1 MPVESVYSVTIGLG
15 FFLVA
20 VFAIILIRQKKKSQ
34 QAKYRMQEDLHEA
47 QAAVLDLKK
56 QLQATLLA
64 THKFVEARD
73 ENEIIEILL
82 SLVIDLTGAMG
93 VSFVP
98 LDEKN
103 QPMASVRRGEF
114 PIPVP
119 DAWLEYLATPNVRQG
134 CSQCTKHEAHDQT
147 CALMRGPFSDVM
159 GLYCFP
165 LRYGEKE
172 LGLLNLYFQE
182 RGQFEEH
189 TRYFLNAIVDVTAL
203 ALEGERLRQR
213 EWQTLSHIQIVRDKP
228 DLRLSILSSLQNL
241 HSVLNVDVCL
251 IVLDST
257 KLASWTDQ
265 LQTGQAIAFG
275 PVEDFKLREIEELVR
290 ARLLQDIPQ
299 IKSDTSDNSQQ
310 HITWLAVKISSA
322 NRSEQGILVVVN
334 LHKYHFTPRRIHL
347 VQAAA
352 EQIGILI
359 TNSDQLA
366 RLEFKIVMDE
376 RTRLSREIHDGL
388 AQTLGFLKLQVAQ
401 MLGYLDRNDFKQ
413 LGQAVKNC
421 YDALSTAY
429 QDARLAIDGLRVSP
443 LGQDG
448 YKIDTWLRQI
458 VQEFEAQSFDVR
470 IDVLD
475 LSANL
480 PPEIHAQLIRIVQ
493 EALSNVRKHAQTS
506 QVWISCFQQSSD
518 LTLEIRD
525 NGQGF
530 TPGEIPDPYRYGL
543 RGMQERAELIGADF
557 QVISRP
563 GQGTT
568 VRLRLPL
575 ETRDWMEA

>member
-1 MPVESVYSVTIGLG
+1 M
-15 FFLVA
+15 
-20 VFAIILIRQKKKSQ
+20 
-34 QAKYRMQEDLHEA
+34 
-47 QAAVLDLKK
+47 
-56 QLQATLLA
+56 
-64 THKFVEARD
+64 
-73 ENEIIEILL
+73 
-82 SLVIDLTGAMG
+82 
-93 VSFVP
+93 
-98 LDEKN
+98 
-103 QPMASVRRGEF
+103 
-114 PIPVP
+114 
-119 DAWLEYLATPNVRQG
+119 
-134 CSQCTKHEAHDQT
+134 
-147 CALMRGPFSDVM
+147 
-159 GLYCFP
+159 
-165 LRYGEKE
+165 
-172 LGLLNLYFQE
+172 
-182 RGQFEEH
+182 
-189 TRYFLNAIVDVTAL
+189 
-203 ALEGERLRQR
+203 
-213 EWQTLSHIQIVRDKP
+213 
-228 DLRLSILSSLQNL
+228 
-241 HSVLNVDVCL
+241 
-251 IVLDST
+251 
-257 KLASWTDQ
+257 
-265 LQTGQAIAFG
+265 
-275 PVEDFKLREIEELVR
+275 
-290 ARLLQDIPQ
+290 
-299 IKSDTSDNSQQ
+299 
-310 HITWLAVKISSA
+310 
-322 NRSEQGILVVVN
+322 
-334 LHKYHFTPRRIHL
+334 
-347 VQAAA
+347 QAAA